1 VQEMQTLVVQHWPA
15 CGAAVTPQQDLLVLA
30 LETPLT
36 PHRGQARELVRAALA
51 EVLGAHLG
59 CGAGGIRLVSVA
71 GRALRLDLKGGNIGL
86 SVSHEPG
93 LSLAAIHFGGP
104 VGVDLMQVPREAQ
117 WQDEVPL
124 LARDYLGPDV
134 VRDLAILPVDER
146 MACFARNWTAL
157 EASLKLS
164 GLGLEEWSAVRQR
177 SRMASHCMPLQ
188 LPSGF
193 VGSLA
198 LPAAQ
203 GDGAQ
208 FRQ

>member
-1 VQEMQTLVVQHWPA
+1 MLSLVVQRWPA
-15 CGAAVTPQQDLLVLA
+15 CGVAVRPQLGLLVLA

-36 PHRGQARELVRAALA
+36 PNRGRARQLVRVALA

-59 CGAGGIRLVSVA
+59 CGAGGIRFVSVA
-71 GRALRLDLKGGNIGL
+71 GQALRLDRNGVNIGL

-104 VGVDLMQVPREAQ
+104 VGVDLLQVPRVPE

-134 VRDLAILPVDER
+134 AQALAALPACER
-146 MACFARNWTAL
+146 VACFATHWTAL
-157 EASLKLS
+157 EASLKLL
-164 GLGLEEWSAVRQR
+164 GLGLEEWSPSRQR
-177 SRMASHCMPLQ
+177 SRAVCHCMPLQ
-188 LPSGF
+188 LPAGF

-198 LPAAQ
+198 VPAAQ
-203 GDGAQ
+203 GGGTQ

>member
-1 VQEMQTLVVQHWPA
+1 MQTLVVQHWPA

-36 PHRGQARELVRAALA
+36 PNRGRARQLVRAALA

-59 CGAGGIRLVSVA
+59 CGAGGIRFVSVA
-71 GRALRLDLKGGNIGL
+71 GQALRLDRNRGNIGL

-93 LSLAAIHFGGP
+93 FSLAAIHFGGP
-104 VGVDLMQVPREAQ
+104 VGVDLLQVPREAQ

-134 VRDLAILPVDER
+134 ARELAVLPVDER
-146 MACFARNWTAL
+146 MACFARHWTAL

-164 GLGLEEWSAVRQR
+164 GLGLEEWSASRQR
-177 SRMASHCMPLQ
+177 SRAVCHCMPLQ
-188 LPSGF
+188 LPAGF

-198 LPAAQ
+198 VPVAQ
-203 GDGAQ
+203 GGGAQ